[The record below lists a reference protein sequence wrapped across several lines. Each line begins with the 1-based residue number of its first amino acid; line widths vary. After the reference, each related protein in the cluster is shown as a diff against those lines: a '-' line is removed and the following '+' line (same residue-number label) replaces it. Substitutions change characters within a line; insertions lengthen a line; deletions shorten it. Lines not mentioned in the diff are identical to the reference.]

1 MCDEG
6 LGLSPVR
13 VGAAELSLSRDCFP
27 PYSGPAPPFSS
38 SSGSVSLPQL
48 VLPELL
54 GLSSWPGMTRG
65 DRPQF
70 QCRTGLSTLLCT
82 SVPRVGSL
90 GLCVCAMRVL
100 MAVLSV
106 ARGVACSVD
115 VCERMFVSLC
125 APLCTLSCMY
135 VYVCL
140 KLGVVCLCM
149 YFYISFRV

>member
-82 SVPRVGSL
+82 SVPPGGEPGPVRVCYARAHGCAVCGTWC
-90 GLCVCAMRVL
+90 GLQC
-100 MAVLSV
+100 
-106 ARGVACSVD
+106 G
-115 VCERMFVSLC
+115 
-125 APLCTLSCMY
+125 
-135 VYVCL
+135 CL
-140 KLGVVCLCM
+140 
-149 YFYISFRV
+149 